1 MAILSKI
8 REQSIF
14 LIFIIALGLFAFLID
29 PTKLIDFFANGGSK
43 EFVAKIND
51 EVIQTEAF
59 ARKVEAGQ
67 RGGQQTSMQV
77 ANNVYNQEVT
87 RILVQSELDKLGIT
101 VEKDQMWDLFK
112 TNYSSLAEFKNEDG
126 DFDEGKLK
134 EFIESQVEANAK
146 AWENQEESIAF
157 SGKQQLYYALIKAG
171 ALPTEKEGELAYKM
185 QNDLVDIKFVQLPFS
200 SIPDSTI
207 TISKDKI
214 KTYINEHKS
223 EFKEEANVA
232 LRYVYFEEK
241 PSKEDEDLAKKEI
254 NTLLSELK
262 SVTNIEAFV
271 DENSAVKYDN
281 IYKLKTALDT
291 NIQKVVDSMSI
302 GETFGPYTFGQY
314 TKIAKLT
321 GTKIAP
327 SVKASHALIAYKGAQ
342 RANPDV
348 TRTKEEAKE
357 LANNLLVKAKAN
369 NTNFATFATE
379 NSDGPSASKGGDLG
393 WFYEGQMV
401 AAFNDFVFSNKKE
414 TIGLVETDFGFH
426 IIKVTDTKE
435 EKKYQL
441 ATIAKNVEASQKTI
455 DELYAEASQFEVEA
469 NSGKFEEKATS
480 KNYILRP
487 VNKITEL
494 SENLPGLKGTQRNIV
509 QWMFKNDTK
518 IGDIKRFDINGSYA
532 VIQVTDKKEKG
543 LMSADDA
550 SFKVLPILRNKEKA
564 KLLRDK
570 ITASTL
576 SDIATNQKTTVK
588 SANALSMSNPTL
600 PGAGREPK
608 VVGTAFALEKE
619 EISGLINGDNGVYK
633 IELVKLT
640 EAPKM
645 DSYKSF
651 AKDPANNINAVGTKV
666 MEALK
671 EKAIIEDNR
680 GSFY

>member
-29 PTKLIDFFANGGSK
+29 PTKIIDFFANGGSK

-51 EVIQTEAF
+51 EVIQRESF

-87 RILVQSELDKLGIT
+87 RILVQGELDKLGIT

-112 TNYSSLAEFKNEDG
+112 TNYSSLAQFKNEDG
-126 DFDEGKLK
+126 NFDEGKLK

-146 AWENQEESIAF
+146 GWENQEESIAF

-171 ALPTEKEGELAYKM
+171 SLPTEKEGELAYKM
-185 QNDLVDIKFVQLPFS
+185 QN
-200 SIPDSTI
+200 
-207 TISKDKI
+207 
-214 KTYINEHKS
+214 
-223 EFKEEANVA
+223 VA
-232 LRYVYFEEK
+232 LRYVYFQEK
-241 PSKEDEDLAKKEI
+241 PSKEDEDVAKQEI
-254 NTLLSELK
+254 KNLLTELK
-262 SVTNIEAFV
+262 SVSNIETFV
-271 DENSAVKYDN
+271 NENSATEYDS
-281 IYKLKTALDT
+281 IYNLKTALDT
-291 NIQKVVDSMSI
+291 NIQKEIDSMSI
-302 GETFGPYTFGQY
+302 GETFGPYTFGEY

-321 GTKIAP
+321 ASKIAP
-327 SVKASHALIAYKGAQ
+327 SVKASHALISYKGAE
-342 RANPDV
+342 RANPEV
-348 TRTKEEAKE
+348 TRTKEEAKT
-357 LANNLLVKAKAN
+357 LANNLLAKAKTN
-369 NTNFATFATE
+369 NTDFAAFATE

-426 IIKVTDTKE
+426 IIKVVDTKK

-441 ATIAKNVEASQKTI
+441 AIISKKLEASQKTI
-455 DELYAEASQFEVEA
+455 DELYAEASQFEVDA
-469 NSGKFEEKATS
+469 NAGKFEDIATEK
-480 KNYILRP
+480 KYVLRP

-494 SENLPGLKGTQRNIV
+494 SENLPGLDGNQRNIV
-509 QWMFKNDTK
+509 QWMYNNDTN

-532 VIQVTDKKEKG
+532 VVQLTSKKEKG
-543 LMSADDA
+543 LMSTDDA
-550 SFKVLPILRNKEKA
+550 SFKVLPILRNQEKA

-570 ITASTL
+570 VTASTL
-576 SDIATNQKTTVK
+576 SDIAANQKTTVK
-588 SANALSMSNPTL
+588 NANAISMSNPTL
-600 PGAGREPK
+600 PGAGREAK
-608 VVGTAFALEKE
+608 VVGTAFALEKGE
-619 EISGLINGDNGVYK
+619 FSKLIDGTNGVYK
-633 IELVKLT
+633 IEVLKHT
-640 EAPKM
+640 NAPKM

-671 EKAIIEDNR
+671 EKAVIEDNR
-680 GSFY
+680 ASFY